1 MSVLLCWMISSRSS
15 WHRVCYITLPQHFPP
30 SCMPVSVHAGSS
42 AGFSRIWCHVVR
54 VSVERAESTQRGGS
68 FIKIV
73 LTSLLDSFSTLT
85 WRPTSWQRTPIS
97 PTNSSPRYV
106 TLRTDKHVFHVFIKS
121 HFRSSFTL
129 FCSVLYSITMR
140 GFYVRI
146 HIQAVF
152 LSSAVHVRVSR
163 CPVDLPD
170 GTRRGT
176 ARIIKH
182 LVVLYKQNV
191 YFVSLPVCSFG
202 FRLSGSLMRWTAN
215 WQSSYASWPSRLFTS
230 VLHAAL

>member
-1 MSVLLCWMISSRSS
+1 M
-15 WHRVCYITLPQHFPP
+15 CYITLPQHFPP

-106 TLRTDKHVFHVFIKS
+106 TLRTDKHVFHVFIKN

-129 FCSVLYSITMR
+129 FCSVFNNHERFLCQDPYS
-140 GFYVRI
+140 GCV
-146 HIQAVF
+146 
-152 LSSAVHVRVSR
+152 
-163 CPVDLPD
+163 
-170 GTRRGT
+170 
-176 ARIIKH
+176 
-182 LVVLYKQNV
+182 
-191 YFVSLPVCSFG
+191 
-202 FRLSGSLMRWTAN
+202 
-215 WQSSYASWPSRLFTS
+215 S
-230 VLHAAL
+230 VLCSTCTSFSMPC